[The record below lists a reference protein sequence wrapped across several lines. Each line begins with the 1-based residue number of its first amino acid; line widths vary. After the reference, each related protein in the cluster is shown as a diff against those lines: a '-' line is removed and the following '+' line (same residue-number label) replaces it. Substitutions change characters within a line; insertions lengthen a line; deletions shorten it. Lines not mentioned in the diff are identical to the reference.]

1 MPDLDRY
8 LPGIAAGDPDAFG
21 RWVAGA
27 EFRIRASL
35 SSFATVVDTEAVVQ
49 ECLLRVWQ
57 VAPRVQVDGKGDS
70 LVRLAIRIA
79 HNLAISEV
87 RRARNR
93 SFEPASL
100 ERVIAHDQAHLR
112 PADPE
117 GAPVDPML
125 RKVIALCREK
135 LPKKPALA
143 LTERLLAAG
152 NAPDEQ
158 LAARLGM
165 KLNTFLQ
172 NFTRARRFLA
182 DCLREHGV
190 DLEAMLS

>member
-1 MPDLDRY
+1 MADLDQY
-8 LPGIAAGDPDAFG
+8 LPAIAAGDPDAFG

-35 SSFATVVDTEAVVQ
+35 SSFATVIDTEAVLQ

-57 VAPRVQVDGKGDS
+57 VAPRVETDAKGDS

-79 HNLAISEV
+79 RNLAISET
-87 RRARNR
+87 RRNR
-93 SFEPASL
+93 GRAVEPATL
-100 ERVIAHDQAHLR
+100 EQVLVTHT
-112 PADPE
+112 PPPSDPE
-117 GAPVDPML
+117 HAPVDPML
-125 RKVIALCREK
+125 RRVIALCREK
-135 LPKKPALA
+135 LPNKPARA
-143 LTERLLAAG
+143 LTERLMAAG
-152 NAPDEQ
+152 GTPDEH
-158 LAARLGM
+158 LAERLGM

-182 DCLREHGV
+182 ECLREHGV

>member
-1 MPDLDRY
+1 MADLDQH
-8 LPGIAAGDPDAFG
+8 LPGIAAGDPDAFA

-35 SSFATVVDTEAVVQ
+35 SSFATVVDTEAVLQ

-87 RRARNR
+87 RRTRNR
-93 SFEPASL
+93 SFEPATL
-100 ERVIAHDQAHLR
+100 EQVMLAQGNVR
-112 PADPE
+112 PAHPD
-117 GAPVDPML
+117 GAPIDPLL
-125 RKVIALCREK
+125 RQVIALCREK

-143 LTERLLAAG
+143 LTQRLLAAG
-152 NAPDEQ
+152 GTPDEQ
-158 LAARLGM
+158 LAERLGM

-172 NFTRARRFLA
+172 NFSRARRFLA

>member
-1 MPDLDRY
+1 MADLDRY
-8 LPGIAAGDPDAFG
+8 LPGIAAGDPKTFG

-57 VAPRVQVDGKGDS
+57 VAPRVQPDGKGDS

-79 HNLAISEV
+79 HNFAISEV
-87 RRARNR
+87 RRTR
-93 SFEPASL
+93 SRPFEPVAL
-100 ERVIAHDQAHLR
+100 EQVMLEHGQADS
-112 PADPE
+112 PDPE
-117 GAPVDPML
+117 SALSDPLL
-125 RKVIALCREK
+125 RDVIELCRKK
-135 LPKKPALA
+135 LPMKPSLA
-143 LTERLLAAG
+143 LGARLSG
-152 NAPDEQ
+152 SPRGMPDEA

-182 DCLREHGV
+182 ECLREHGV
-190 DLEAMLS
+190 DLETML